1 MNDIQGISSKRLQEE
16 LNEMAKDMWH
26 LLILNGVE
34 YGQITADRSKLTVDV
49 KIIKQIPKLRSLC
62 RNRHLYEFEPEVEK

>member
-1 MNDIQGISSKRLQEE
+1 MQGISSKRLQEE

-34 YGQITADRSKLTVDV
+34 YGQITVDRSKVTVNV
-49 KIIKQIPKLRSLC
+49 EIRKQSPKRRSLM
-62 RNRHLYEFEPEVEK
+62 RNMELYEFEPEVEK